1 MFLPSVACELDRHN
15 IRDRSGAVIVSA
27 FFTDMGFAS
36 ADNSSSVIDHSK
48 LRRKR
53 SKMRNEFQKE
63 NYTKVKAL
71 FFDGRKDKTK
81 KITKVVGTGKY
92 YPSFEKE
99 GHYTLAAEI
108 GIC

>member
-1 MFLPSVACELDRHN
+1 M
-15 IRDRSGAVIVSA
+15 
-27 FFTDMGFAS
+27 
-36 ADNSSSVIDHSK
+36 K
-48 LRRKR
+48 
-53 SKMRNEFQKE
+53 NEFQKE

-81 KITKVVGTGKY
+81 KITKGVGTGKY